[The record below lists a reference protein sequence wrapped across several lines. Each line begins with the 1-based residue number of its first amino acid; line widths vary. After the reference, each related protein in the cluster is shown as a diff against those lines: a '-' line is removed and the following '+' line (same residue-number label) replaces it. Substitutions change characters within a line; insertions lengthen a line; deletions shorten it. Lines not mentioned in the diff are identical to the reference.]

1 MMSIIT
7 KEQIQELFLM
17 QLMILAEEEHRGI
30 TISPSYENEEQAINK
45 NIENLHTK
53 INNFAKLN
61 QDMID
66 TQNINHDGYLKGA
79 QPGDL
84 VWHGPEAYVAT
95 SIIEEWIK
103 RASAKLND
111 ESVTDIDDVAELVG
125 NLLILR
131 VLNEANLSNPK

>member
-1 MMSIIT
+1 MSIVT
-7 KEQIQELFLM
+7 KEQIQELFLV
-17 QLMILAEEEHRGI
+17 QLMVLAEEERRGI
-30 TISPSYENEEQAINK
+30 TISPSYEDEEQAINT

-53 INNFAKLN
+53 INNFAELN

-79 QPGDL
+79 QSGDL
-84 VWHGPEAYVAT
+84 VWRGPEAYVAT
-95 SIIEEWIK
+95 SVIEEWIK

-131 VLNEANLSNPK
+131 VLNEANLSNPV

>member
-1 MMSIIT
+1 MSIVT
-7 KEQIQELFLM
+7 KEQIQELFLV
-17 QLMILAEEEHRGI
+17 QLMALAEEERRGI
-30 TISPSYENEEQAINK
+30 TISPSCEDEEQAINT

-53 INNFAKLN
+53 INNFAELN

-66 TQNINHDGYLKGA
+66 NQNVNHDGYLQGA

-84 VWHGPEAYVAT
+84 VWRGPEAYVAT

-111 ESVTDIDDVAELVG
+111 ESVTNIDDVAELVG

-131 VLNEANLSNPK
+131 VLNEANLSNPV